1 MSSSLYPTGYDNF
14 PLDKTNTTDAFD
26 THPDITNAQS
36 DAVNKIEAELGLE
49 PSGGYATV
57 KDRLENLQAAIEGT
71 GGGGN
76 YITNPGFND
85 GLTGYTASDTLD
97 LSSPG
102 IGKSSV
108 YAGKVTKAG
117 SAGTLS
123 ITSARVAIPPSQV
136 YTASVSVRIG
146 STGLSTFRSAVLKAR
161 FYDIAD
167 TLLTTVTGPSVN
179 LSIQNVWART
189 ISMAMLAPDTTAKV
203 ELSVEV
209 STAQVGEYYYF
220 DEFQLEPGSTPT
232 SFNSNF
238 PQSALTGLMLAP
250 LSVGI
255 RELAVG
261 SAKLFYGTLADI
273 GTVTGMTDGSMY
285 LRTDS
290 PISLY
295 GYFSGGWHLV
305 AASENTV
312 SNPGMFDIPFTADPR
327 MSQAT
332 NMTMTA
338 NNIYY
343 CRVQGQAV
351 INGIGYHVGTA
362 DGANTLTFGVYDNS
376 GTGRSAVPNNR
387 KANVTTA
394 VQAGTGYKTIN
405 FAAPVTVNHGDW
417 FAYSTASTTL
427 ALMRAAAATASA
439 MSLGLSLFQSGGGPA
454 MPATVVA
461 ALFGEARTPI
471 LVGV

>member
-1 MSSSLYPTGYDNF
+1 MSSVYPTAYDNL
-14 PLDKTNTTDAFD
+14 PVDKDNNTDMFNA
-26 THPDITNAQS
+26 HPDITNKSA
-36 DAVNKIEAELGLE
+36 DAINKVEAELGLE

-57 KDRLENLQAAIEGT
+57 KDRLENLQAAIQGT

-102 IGKSSV
+102 IGRSSV

-146 STGLSTFRSAVLKAR
+146 STGLSTFRSAVLKAK
-161 FYDIAD
+161 FYDSVD
-167 TLLTTVTGPSVN
+167 TLLTTVTGPSIN

-189 ISMAMLAPDTTAKV
+189 ISMSMLAPDTTAKV

-232 SFNSNF
+232 SFNTNF

-250 LSVGI
+250 GSIGV
-255 RELAVG
+255 REAAVG
-261 SAKLFYGTLADI
+261 SAKVFFGTASNI
-273 GTVTGMTDGSMY
+273 GTVTGMTDGSLY
-285 LRTDS
+285 VTTDT
-290 PISLY
+290 PISIY
-295 GYFSGGWHLV
+295 HYYSAAWHLI
-305 AASENTV
+305 AASESV
-312 SNPGMFDIPFTADPR
+312 VDPIGLWDFPFTAPP
-327 MSQAT
+327 SSEAGT
-332 NMTMTA
+332 NLTFTA

-343 CRVQGQAV
+343 WRVQGQAE
-351 INGIGYHVGTA
+351 INGIGYHIGTA
-362 DGANTLTFGVYDNS
+362 DSTKTVTFGVFNNT
-376 GTGRSAVPNNR
+376 GTGRNAKPN
-387 KANVTTA
+387 ALQASVTTG
-394 VQAGTGYKTIN
+394 VQTGTGFKTVN
-405 FAAPVTVNHGDW
+405 FASPVVVNHGDW
-417 FAYSTASTTL
+417 FGMSTGSSTL
-427 ALMRAAAATASA
+427 AFMRAATSVSSDIA
-439 MSLGLSLFQSGGGPA
+439 LGLSLFQSGGGQS
-454 MPATVVA
+454 MPATVTA
-461 ALFGEARTPI
+461 TLFANVQTAI
-471 LVGV
+471 LIGV